1 MQQMQGELI
10 VLRECA
16 GCGETFWFEYRG
28 RGRPKSFCRSCV
40 PDGLRRI
47 GRAAD
52 ESLDMARQ
60 EIRSAGKGAA

>member
-1 MQQMQGELI
+1 MQQMQGVL
-10 VLRECA
+10 VLRICA
-16 GCGETFWFEYRG
+16 ECGETFWFEYRG

-52 ESLDMARQ
+52 ESLEMAQQ
-60 EIRSAGKGAA
+60 ENRSAGKGAA